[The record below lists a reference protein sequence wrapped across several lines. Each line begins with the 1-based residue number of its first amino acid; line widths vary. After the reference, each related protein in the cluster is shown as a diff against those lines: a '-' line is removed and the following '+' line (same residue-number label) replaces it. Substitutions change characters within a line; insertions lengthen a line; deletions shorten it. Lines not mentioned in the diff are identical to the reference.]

1 MYAMLTDSIRNKTK
15 IYKNVLIF
23 LKETYFLKLPQTKL
37 NSVFSFIFSDSSK
50 RQSYLVQG
58 HVRRR
63 RCGPTTIKDD
73 ASPDFQIAQNQVYYN
88 CNDGSD

>member
-63 RCGPTTIKDD
+63 RCGPAAIKGD
-73 ASPDFQIAQNQVYYN
+73 ASSDYKSSRNQVHYN
-88 CNDGSD
+88 FHDGSD